1 MKSVN
6 SFLFVCAL
14 ALFAPASAQTGSTG
28 FHPVAQ
34 VSLVNGSRGMSA
46 SVQAIAGFR
55 LKPLYLGLGT
65 GIDYYRFRSVPLYV
79 ALRKDIGR
87 SPAFLYSDIGYHF
100 DWLTDAN
107 RNHNQF
113 NSTGKFHGGL
123 YYDIGIGARLD
134 KKSPNGFTLSAGYSA
149 KHMKQ
154 EVQQYMCGF
163 VGPCSVY
170 NEIYKYNLGRIMI
183 KAGWIF

>member
-1 MKSVN
+1 MKSVYP
-6 SFLFVCAL
+6 FLFACAL
-14 ALFAPASAQTGSTG
+14 ALAASVSAQTGSTG

-34 VSLVNGSRGMSA
+34 VSLLNGSKGMSA
-46 SVQAIAGFR
+46 SVQATAGFR

-65 GIDYYRFRSVPLYV
+65 GIDYYRFRTVPLYV

-107 RNHNQF
+107 KNRNQF
-113 NSTGKFHGGL
+113 NSTGTYEGGL

-134 KKSPNGFTLSAGYSA
+134 QKSQNGFILSAGYSA

-154 EVQQYMCGF
+154 EVQQYICGV

-170 NEIYKYNLGRIMI
+170 NETYRYNLGRIMI